1 MIINILLRGRSL
13 SEFNTLGPADIV
25 FLANDMDREVEEV
38 NGLKEYLLDKEIN
51 LVFNMVTG
59 ADRGYQEIG
68 FFETFNVTKLVRPYV
83 TGDREPGSSG
93 QRINLPDE
101 FLSEHHKQFMY
112 KGYKYS
118 YEYPGTGIAGVAYA
132 MLDYKPDVV
141 NIVGLDFYDN
151 LYYGQSNYLVQDN
164 AGRDYW
170 TDLSEL
176 QVENPELQTK
186 RLDIPDL
193 DDWQYKVQ
201 NTLCD
206 LVEHKP
212 NIQVNLK
219 TKCKSLIPRITTY
232 DNLNIEVIK

>member
-1 MIINILLRGRSL
+1 MVTNVLLRGRSL
-13 SEFNTLGPADIV
+13 TEFETLDSPDIV
-25 FLANDMDREVEEV
+25 FLVNDMDREI
-38 NGLKEYLLDKEIN
+38 D
-51 LVFNMVTG
+51 LVFNMVAG
-59 ADRGYQEIG
+59 AEIG
-68 FFETFNVTKLVRPYV
+68 YKRINFFDEFNVTKLIRPYV
-83 TGDREPGSSG
+83 VGTRYNDGAQDIPIENTFLDESHIPFMSIGS
-93 QRINLPDE
+93 
-101 FLSEHHKQFMY
+101 
-112 KGYKYS
+112 KYA
-118 YEYPGTGIAGVAYA
+118 YEYPGTGIAAIAYA
-132 MLDYKPDVV
+132 ILDCKFDVV

-151 LYYGQSNYLVQDN
+151 LFYGQSNYLVQDN

-170 TDLSEL
+170 TDLDE
-176 QVENPELQTK
+176 EMKNPELQTK

-206 LVEHKP
+206 LVEYKP

>member
-1 MIINILLRGRSL
+1 MVTNVLLRGRSL
-13 SEFNTLGPADIV
+13 TEFKTLDSPDIV
-25 FLANDMDREVEEV
+25 FLVNDMDREVEEV

-83 TGDREPGSSG
+83 TGDRQPGSSG
-93 QRINLPDE
+93 QSINLPDE
-101 FLSEHHKQFMY
+101 FLGEHHKKFMY
-112 KGYKYS
+112 EGSKYP
-118 YEYPGTGIAGVAYA
+118 YEYPGTGIAAIAYA
-132 MLDYKPDVV
+132 ILDCKFDVV

-151 LYYGQSNYLVQDN
+151 LFYGQSNYLVQDN

-176 QVENPELQTK
+176 QVKNPELQTK
-186 RLDIPDL
+186 RLDLPDL
-193 DDWQYKVQ
+193 DDWQYKIQ

-219 TKCKSLIPRITTY
+219 TKCKSLIPRMTTY

>member
-1 MIINILLRGRSL
+1 MVTNVLLRGRSL
-13 SEFNTLGPADIV
+13 TEFETLDSPDIV
-25 FLANDMDREVEEV
+25 FLVNDMDREVEEV

-51 LVFNMVTG
+51 LVFNMVAG

-83 TGDREPGSSG
+83 TGDRQPGSSG
-93 QRINLPDE
+93 QSINLPDE
-101 FLSEHHKQFMY
+101 FLGEHHKKFMY
-112 KGYKYS
+112 EGSKYS
-118 YEYPGTGIAGVAYA
+118 YEYPGTGIAAIAYA
-132 MLDYKPDVV
+132 ILDCKFDVV

-151 LYYGQSNYLVQDN
+151 LFYGQSNYLVQDN

-176 QVENPELQTK
+176 QVKNPELQTK
-186 RLDIPDL
+186 RLDLPDL
-193 DDWQYKVQ
+193 DDWQYKIQ

-219 TKCKSLIPRITTY
+219 TKC
-232 DNLNIEVIK
+232 